1 MLDIATATIA
11 NFSNLVGQTFTLSLD
26 GGNQVALTLTEAKP
40 LKSVGQIEECQR
52 DPFSLIFTAAGA
64 LDVPQ
69 NCYSLKNDSLGG
81 LDIFLVQLSP
91 TTFQAVFN

>member
-11 NFSNLVGQTFTLSLD
+11 NFSNLVGQPFTLSLE

-40 LKSVGQIEECQR
+40 LKATRAFEECQR
-52 DPFSLIFTAAGA
+52 DPFSLIFTAPGA

-69 NCYSLKNDSLGG
+69 NCYSLKNESLGG
-81 LDIFLVQLSP
+81 LEVFLVQLSP

>member
-11 NFSNLVGQTFTLSLD
+11 NFSGLVGQTFTLSLD
-26 GGNQVALTLTEAKP
+26 GGRQEALTLTEAKP
-40 LKSVGQIEECQR
+40 LPPCKFEGCQR
-52 DPFSLIFTAAGA
+52 DPFSLIFTAGGA

-69 NCYSLKNDSLGG
+69 NSYAVSNASLGG
-81 LDIFLVQLSP
+81 LDLFLVPLSP